1 MLRPVKVMR
10 HFYWTLVRLNI
21 WNKDLRSNE
30 LIDYIRRI
38 KPQREN
44 DEQDNER

>member
-1 MLRPVKVMR
+1 MR

-21 WNKDLRSNE
+21 WNEGFLRSNE
-30 LIDYIRRI
+30 LIDYIHRI